1 MQQPIRIIDG
11 CSPCKCD
18 LKQEDL
24 EFLVTNKITKI
35 INCAAKH
42 IPNHWES
49 IGIQYLSYQW
59 LESETQFPFDYSN
72 CFTFIN
78 DTLEVGEAV
87 LVHSI
92 RASNR
97 SVFVIVLF
105 LMRKFKWTLQK
116 TLQYIQNLKKKFEI
130 KSNVYQQL
138 LNYEKWLHLSKLS
151 NNWDAAHNDDEK
163 LARNTYLNSQRTY
176 LYEPKKKKEIS
187 FKKVQWKKNLVSQ
200 FIPPYQQI
208 QFKKFSTPQ
217 PKIQPSQI
225 PIKLRVLPSDNNW
238 MNKKYTL
245 NQIVD
250 EQLQKQL
257 NLYSIKSDRQ
267 SIKSLARPSTAP
279 SKRLL
284 KGKVLTS
291 SHRLLVKQS

>member
-1 MQQPIRIIDG
+1 MQLPTRIIDG
-11 CSPCKCD
+11 LYLGD
-18 LKQEDL
+18 QGAAHDL

-49 IGIQYLSYQW
+49 IGIEYLSYQW
-59 LESETQFPFDYSN
+59 LESETQFAFDHSR
-72 CFTFIN
+72 CFAFIN
-78 DTLEVGEAV
+78 DALEAGEAV

-92 RASNR
+92 RAFNR
-97 SVFVIVLF
+97 SVFVVVVF

-116 TLQYIQNLKKKFEI
+116 TLQYIQNLKNDFEI
-130 KSNVYQQL
+130 KSNVVQQL
-138 LNYEKWLHLSKLS
+138 LNYEKWLQVSKLS
-151 NNWDAAHNDDEK
+151 QNWDEAQNDDEI

-176 LYEPKKKKEIS
+176 SNEPKRKKEIGI
-187 FKKVQWKKNLVSQ
+187 KKVQWKQILVSQ

-208 QFKKFSTPQ
+208 EFKKFNTPQ
-217 PKIQPSQI
+217 PKMQYSHM
-225 PIKLRVLPSDNNW
+225 PIKLFIQPSDNNW

-250 EQLQKQL
+250 EQLQKKL
-257 NLYSIKSDRQ
+257 NIFSIKSDRQ
-267 SIKSLARPSTAP
+267 SIKPLARPGTAP
-279 SKRLL
+279 SNRLL

-291 SHRLLVKQS
+291 YHRLLIKQY

>member
-1 MQQPIRIIDG
+1 MQLPIRIIDG
-11 CSPCKCD
+11 LYLGD
-18 LKQEDL
+18 QGAAHDL

-59 LESETQFPFDYSN
+59 LESETQFQFDYTR

-78 DTLEVGEAV
+78 DALEAQEAV

-92 RASNR
+92 RAINR
-97 SVFVIVLF
+97 SVFVVVLF
-105 LMRKFKWTLQK
+105 LMRKFKWTLSK
-116 TLQYIQNLKKKFEI
+116 TLQYIHNLKNQFDI
-130 KSNVYQQL
+130 KPNVYQQL
-138 LNYEKWLHLSKLS
+138 LNYEKWFHLTKLS
-151 NNWDAAHNDDEK
+151 NNWDVANNDDET

-176 LYEPKKKKEIS
+176 SNEPKRKKEICL
-187 FKKVQWKKNLVSQ
+187 KKVQWKKNLVSQ
-200 FIPPYQQI
+200 FIPPYYQI
-208 QFKKFSTPQ
+208 EFKKFSTPQ
-217 PKIQPSQI
+217 PKIQHSQI
-225 PIKLRVLPSDNNW
+225 PIKLRVQLSDNNW

-250 EQLQKQL
+250 EQLQKKL
-257 NLYSIKSDRQ
+257 NLFSIKSDRQ
-267 SIKSLARPSTAP
+267 PIKNIGRPGTAP

-284 KGKVLTS
+284 KGKVVTS